1 MTEKIQ
7 FAVSSELIS
16 ELLTGMQLRGV
27 QYRRIQTGPT
37 FGLGFANRP
46 GHAYFH
52 YVAVGKALLRSNDGA
67 VHELLPGS
75 AVFVPQGGAHQ
86 LSSHS
91 DSAFQP
97 IDMFDAVPIGEA
109 VSGVDTC
116 PSTHPTPSAV
126 LFYGCMALDLGGMHG
141 LGKLM
146 PDVMVANTD
155 GRRYPDLA
163 PILNAMK
170 REICSGRIGFAG
182 MLARLSEVAAGM
194 ILRGWIEGGCENASG
209 LIAALRDPRLA
220 RAILALHR
228 QPGKDWT
235 VAELAAE
242 SHISRSVFAQRFQ
255 ATIGIP
261 PLRYATEL
269 RMRLASQWLAKENLS
284 MDAVAERL
292 GYASQAA
299 FSRAFKRVHG
309 QPPGAS
315 RQLHP

>member
-1 MTEKIQ
+1 MTEKLQ
-7 FAVSSELIS
+7 FAVPSDLIS
-16 ELLTGMQLRGV
+16 ELLTGMHLRGV

-37 FGLGFANRP
+37 FGLGFHHRP

-52 YVAVGKALLRSNDGA
+52 YVAVGTALLRTNEGA
-67 VHELLPGS
+67 VHELMPGS
-75 AVFVPQGGAHQ
+75 VVFVPQGAAHQ
-86 LSSHS
+86 LSS
-91 DSAFQP
+91 DLAGACQP
-97 IDMFDAVPIGEA
+97 IDMFDAIPIGES

-155 GRRYPDLA
+155 EHRYPDLA
-163 PILNAMK
+163 PILSAMK

-182 MLARLSEVAAGM
+182 MLARLAEVAAAM
-194 ILRGWIEGGCENASG
+194 ILRGWIECGCEHATG
-209 LIAALRDPRLA
+209 LVAALRDPRLA

-255 ATIGIP
+255 ATMGSP

-269 RMRLASQWLAKENLS
+269 RMRLASQWLAKEKLS
-284 MDAVAERL
+284 IDAVAERL

>member
-91 DSAFQP
+91 EGAFQP

-182 MLARLSEVAAGM
+182 MLARLSEVAAAM

-255 ATIGIP
+255 ATIGLP

-284 MDAVAERL
+284 IDAIAERL

-309 QPPGAS
+309 QPPGAN

>member
-91 DSAFQP
+91 DGAFQP

-182 MLARLSEVAAGM
+182 MLARLSEVAAAM

-255 ATIGIP
+255 ATIGLP

-284 MDAVAERL
+284 IDAVAERL